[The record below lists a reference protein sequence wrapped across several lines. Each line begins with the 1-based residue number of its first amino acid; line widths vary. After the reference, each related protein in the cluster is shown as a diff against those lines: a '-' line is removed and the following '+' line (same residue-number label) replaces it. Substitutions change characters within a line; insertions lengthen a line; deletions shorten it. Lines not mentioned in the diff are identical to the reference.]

1 MTGIQGNQT
10 AQGPKHKRNVTRR
23 KVVVAGGAAVAAVG
37 VGGTIAATAN
47 AYQTKKGASP
57 TASSTS
63 SETCYK
69 LTSETTEGPY
79 YIDADKLRQ
88 DITEDREGIPLTLRL
103 KVIDNETCKPIRNA
117 AVDIWHCDAL
127 GLYSGYE
134 DLSSG
139 GGGGGTPPS
148 GTPTDVP
155 SGTPTG
161 SPPAGGG
168 GGGHEE
174 PTDDKR
180 YLRGTWKT
188 DKQGFVTFK
197 TVFPGWYRGRCVH
210 IHTKVH
216 VSGTWTDMRLR
227 GWQHLPHRPVLLRRG
242 VGARLGGGRAVLHV
256 DDRAHDAHR
265 GHHLRPVRHGWWSP
279 QAQVQEE
286 RHREGRPRHHHH
298 GRRPGRDPRG
308 HGRRG
313 AAGCVG
319 DHVRLRLGLVVRFGE
334 ASRSQGG
341 PGEWDPGPAT
351 PCRICSYT

>member
-47 AYQTKKGASP
+47 AGQTKKGASP

-216 VSGTWTDMRLR
+216 VSGTWTDA
-227 GWQHLPHRPVLLRRG
+227 GYEGGNTCHTGQFFFDEESVLASAEVEPYSTSTTERTTLTEDTIYDQSGTAGGLLKLKYKKNGIAKG
-242 VGARLGGGRAVLHV
+242 VLGTITMGVDPDATHEGTDDAVQPGA
-256 DDRAHDAHR
+256 
-265 GHHLRPVRHGWWSP
+265 S
-279 QAQVQEE
+279 
-286 RHREGRPRHHHH
+286 
-298 GRRPGRDPRG
+298 
-308 HGRRG
+308 
-313 AAGCVG
+313 
-319 DHVRLRLGLVVRFGE
+319 
-334 ASRSQGG
+334 ASAS
-341 PGEWDPGPAT
+341 A
-351 PCRICSYT
+351 SAS